1 MTAAPLGPPVL
12 SLDRVVKDYASEAGT
27 FRALHGVSMDVHKGE
42 LMAIMGPSGSGKST
56 LMNIIGCLDSATGGT
71 YRFEGQDTATLG
83 ESALARLRNKGI
95 GFIFQQFN
103 LLPRLTALGNVAL
116 PLVYSGASK
125 RDRDERAQALL
136 ASVGLGDK
144 PRSRPSQL
152 SGGQQQRVAVARALA
167 NNPDLLLADEPT
179 GALDTK
185 TGVEVLGLFKTLNR
199 EQGVTVV
206 IVTHD
211 PEVARATDRVVRI
224 QDGLVFYDG
233 PPTEAALYGH
243 GPEVVEAPTP
253 SPSGEGLGETAPF
266 SAGPGGGHFAA
277 SSTASLA
284 EAPTPGPAAPSLRP
298 SPEEEG
304 GR

>member
-1 MTAAPLGPPVL
+1 MTGVPVL
-12 SLDRVVKDYASEAGT
+12 SLDHVVKDYASEAGT
-27 FRALHGVSMDVHKGE
+27 FRALHGVSMDVRRGE
-42 LMAIMGPSGSGKST
+42 LMSIMGPSGSGKST
-56 LMNIIGCLDSATGGT
+56 LMNIIGCLDSASEGV
-71 YRFEGQDTATLG
+71 YRFDGEDTKTLS
-83 ESALARLRNKGI
+83 EAALARLRNRGI

-116 PLVYSGASK
+116 PLVYSGAT
-125 RDRDERAQALL
+125 RREREDKAQALL

-167 NNPDLLLADEPT
+167 NDPELLLADEPT

-185 TGVEVLGLFKTLNR
+185 TGIEVLALFQALNR
-199 EQGVTVV
+199 ERGVTVV

-243 GPEVVEAPTP
+243 APEAALAS
-253 SPSGEGLGETAPF
+253 SPSGEGRETH
-266 SAGPGGGHFAA
+266 SLVRPGGG
-277 SSTASLA
+277 SVSPVSEL
-284 EAPTPGPAAPSLRP
+284 ESKEDPTPGPAAPSLRP
-298 SPEEEG
+298 SPA
-304 GR
+304 GRA